1 MTVTPL
7 PPIAARSASSELT
20 DSTREYSELVGLI
33 YDTVLDSTS
42 WTAVIERAMH
52 FVGGVAAS
60 LYTKNAA
67 VPAGHIHHVI
77 GIPQD
82 YQKSYF
88 ENYVA
93 LDPTT
98 TGQFFAEIDEPIG
111 IEDILPYSDFIETRF
126 YREWVQP
133 LGLVDCLNS
142 VLDKSVTNVAM
153 FGVFRHERDGI
164 ADDKARHR
172 MRMIAPHI
180 RRAVM
185 IGRMFDLKA
194 AEAATLADT
203 LDGLSVGLF
212 LVGPDS
218 RIVHANAAGHGL
230 LDAGDILRA
239 ASGRLIA
246 CDPQAE
252 RSLREAYAAAGQ
264 GDAALGTGAIAVP
277 LTARDD
283 ERYLAHLLPL
293 TSGAR
298 RKAGLTHA
306 AAAALFVRKA
316 EMPTMAPPEAISK
329 AFKLTPS
336 ELRVLLAIVEVG
348 GVPEV
353 ATALGVAETTIKTHL
368 GRLFEKTGATRQAD
382 LVKLFAGYA
391 TPLVA

>member
-1 MTVTPL
+1 MTPL
-7 PPIAARSASSELT
+7 SPMDVPPDSSDLAT
-20 DSTREYSELVGLI
+20 GVREFSDLVGLI
-33 YDTVLDSTS
+33 YDTVLGSVS
-42 WTAVIERAMH
+42 WTEVIERAMQ
-52 FVGGVAAS
+52 FVGGVGAS

-67 VPAGHIHHVI
+67 VAAGHVQHVV

-82 YQKSYF
+82 FQTSYF
-88 ENYVA
+88 ENYIA

-98 TGQFFAEIDEPIG
+98 TALFFAEIDEPVG
-111 IEDILPYSDFIETRF
+111 IEDILPYADFTETRF
-126 YREWVQP
+126 YREWARP
-133 LGLVDCLNS
+133 LGLVDCLNT
-142 VLDKSVTNVAM
+142 VLDKSVTSVAI
-153 FGVFRHERDGI
+153 FGVFRHERDGL
-164 ADDKARHR
+164 ADDEARHR
-172 MRMIAPHI
+172 MRIIAPHI

-185 IGRMFDLKA
+185 ISRMFDLKA

-203 LDGLSVGLF
+203 LDGLHVGLF
-212 LVGPDS
+212 LISPDA
-218 RIVHANAAGHGL
+218 RIIHANAAGHTM
-230 LDAGDILRA
+230 LDAADILRA
-239 ASGRLIA
+239 SSGRLIA
-246 CDPQAE
+246 IDPQAE
-252 RSLREAYAAAGQ
+252 RSLREAYAAAGR

-277 LTARDD
+277 LTGGNE

-298 RKAGLTHA
+298 RHAGLTSA

-316 EMPTMAPPEAISK
+316 EMPSVAPPEAIRK
-329 AFKLTPS
+329 AFRLTPS

-353 ATALGVAETTIKTHL
+353 AAALGVAETTIKTHL

>member
-1 MTVTPL
+1 MTPL
-7 PPIAARSASSELT
+7 TPIARLASSDLA
-20 DSTREYSELVGLI
+20 DSTREISELIGLI

-42 WTAVIERAMH
+42 WTTVIERAMH
-52 FVGGVAAS
+52 FVGGVGAS

-67 VPAGHIHHVI
+67 LPSGQIHYVI
-77 GIPQD
+77 GIPHD

-88 ENYVA
+88 ENYIA

-111 IEDILPYSDFIETRF
+111 IEDILPYSDFIATRF

-133 LGLVDCLNS
+133 LGLVDCIS
-142 VLDKSVTNVAM
+142 TVLDKSVTNVAM
-153 FGVFRHERDGI
+153 FGVFRHERDGL
-164 ADDKARHR
+164 ANEDTRHR
-172 MRMIAPHI
+172 MRVIAPHI

-212 LVGPDS
+212 LVSPDA
-218 RIVHANAAGHGL
+218 RIVHANAAGHAM

-239 ASGRLIA
+239 SSGRLIA
-246 CDPQAE
+246 CDQQAE

-264 GDAALGTGAIAVP
+264 GDAALGTAAIAVP
-277 LTARDD
+277 LTDRKE

-298 RKAGLTHA
+298 RHAGLTNT

-316 EMPTMAPPEAISK
+316 EMPSLAPPEAISK
-329 AFKLTPS
+329 AFRLTPS
-336 ELRVLLAIVEVG
+336 ELRVLLAIVQVG

-353 ATALGVAETTIKTHL
+353 AAALGVAETTIKTHL